1 MGDQDAKMRMLK
13 TKNGFWVAKQ
23 GFTHEKV
30 IRPIWSPKS
39 VIFVP
44 ICGEQNRRER

>member
-1 MGDQDAKMRMLK
+1 MGDQDAKMRKLN
-13 TKNGFWVAKQ
+13 KNGFWVAKQ
-23 GFTHEKV
+23 GFTHEKE